1 MGMVLDSHN
10 VSDYVS
16 ELTIIVNVKIYTYC
30 VTRKEQHTIKD
41 ICCTIDTFALQK
53 CAPINVQRI
62 TMNISEAIMVHCERC
77 AIVWPKKLKTGPF
90 VILEYFSNR

>member
-1 MGMVLDSHN
+1 MVWFY

-16 ELTIIVNVKIYTYC
+16 EQTIIVNIKMYTYC
-30 VTRKEQHTIKD
+30 VTRKEQHTLKE
-41 ICCTIDTFALQK
+41 ICCTIDTFALQ
-53 CAPINVQRI
+53 
-62 TMNISEAIMVHCERC
+62 NISEAIMVHCERC